1 MNKRLLELLSDRCK
15 DYGLT
20 TKAIEEL
27 ATLAS
32 EGIDDKTSDEDI
44 QKRVDSYAAIA
55 KAMQGE
61 ITRKAQANKKTTV
74 QKSQGKGEEDQKSQ
88 DDDEV
93 PAWFKAEMAKRDETI
108 ESLKTENEQYRAQQA
123 KAKRTELIATK
134 AKELGIPDFLMKH
147 VSLADDAD
155 IEKELTEYKQELVNN
170 KLMSASETF
179 QESTADAKIAE
190 DAKAWAEALK
200 LY

>member
-15 DYGLT
+15 DYGFT

-32 EGIDDKTSDEDI
+32 EVIDDKTSDEDM

-74 QKSQGKGEEDQKSQ
+74 QKTQSEGGEGQRSQSE
-88 DDDEV
+88 DEV
-93 PAWFKAEMAKRDETI
+93 PAWFKAEMKKRDETI
-108 ESLKTENEQYRAQQA
+108 ESLKTENELYKAQPLFA
-123 KAKRTELIATK
+123 R
-134 AKELGIPDFLMKH
+134 MR
-147 VSLADDAD
+147 
-155 IEKELTEYKQELVNN
+155 Y
-170 KLMSASETF
+170 
-179 QESTADAKIAE
+179 
-190 DAKAWAEALK
+190 
-200 LY
+200 

>member
-20 TKAIEEL
+20 PKAIEEL

-74 QKSQGKGEEDQKSQ
+74 QKTQSEEGEVQKTQSE
-88 DDDEV
+88 DEV
-93 PAWFKAEMAKRDETI
+93 PAWFKAEMKKRDETI
-108 ESLKTENEQYRAQQA
+108 ESLKTENEQYKAQQA
-123 KAKRTELIATK
+123 KAKRAESIAAK

-147 VSLADDAD
+147 VSLADDAN

-179 QESTADAKIAE
+179 QQSTPDAKIAE
-190 DAKAWAEALK
+190 DAKAWAESLK
-200 LY
+200 